1 MLLVCSEFAI
11 CCWGVCVSTGMS
23 RAGVHTCNVQLDLE
37 VHVLRCWK
45 VVSVSEAH
53 EIFLELLCGCGHG

>member
-1 MLLVCSEFAI
+1 MLC
-11 CCWGVCVSTGMS
+11 GVCVSTGMF
-23 RAGVHTCNVQLDLE
+23 RAGVHTCSVQLDLE

-45 VVSVSEAH
+45 VVSMSEAH